1 MELRIKLIK
10 WSSGLPVAM
19 LNNKTAEKM
28 GIFTSDR
35 VSIKTKTK
43 PSKEIST
50 IVNTITDH
58 LVGENQ
64 IAVSSE
70 LKEWLGLR
78 VGQKVEVSLTPS
90 SRSLNFIKKK
100 LNKERF
106 TRREINIIIKDIVSN
121 SLSEPEM
128 ALFIS
133 AMYKQGM
140 NVTET
145 ISLINAILKTGN
157 KLKLRDKFVV
167 DKHSIGG
174 IPGNRTTPI
183 VVSICASAGLIVPKT
198 SSKAITTA
206 SGTADFME
214 TIAKI
219 EYSIKEL
226 KKIVKKTGA
235 CIVWGGSLGIVP
247 ADSKIIRI
255 EKILKIDPKA
265 QLLASIMSK
274 KLAMGAKYILIDIPF
289 GKTAKVSKSE
299 ALDLKKK
306 FEYLGRHFHKKLKVV
321 LTDGSQPIGNGIG
334 PVLELIDVMGILDPK
349 EQGPKDLEEK
359 SLFLSGELLE
369 MTGKA
374 KKGQGI
380 KLAKE
385 ILSSGKALEKFKEII
400 KAQGGNLKKI
410 KHAKF
415 KKNIFSKKSGKI
427 SSIDN
432 YKINSLARI
441 TGCPASKSSGIYLYC
456 HVGNK
461 IKKRDKILTIYSNS
475 KKRIKEAVDFYNDKK
490 PIKFN

>member
-1 MELRIKLIK
+1 MELRIKLMK

-43 PSKEIST
+43 PPKEIST

-70 LKEWLGLR
+70 LKDWLGLK
-78 VGQKVEVSLTPS
+78 VGQKVEVSFTPS

-100 LNKERF
+100 LNKKRF

-140 NVTET
+140 NMAET

-157 KLKLRDKFVV
+157 KLRLKGKYVS

-174 IPGNRTTPI
+174 IPGNRTTPLVI
-183 VVSICASAGLIVPKT
+183 SICAAGGLIMPKT
-198 SSKAITTA
+198 SSKAITSA
-206 SGTADFME
+206 AGTADLIE
-214 TIAKI
+214 AIAKI
-219 EYSIKEL
+219 DYSIKDL
-226 KKIVKKTGA
+226 KKIIKKTNA
-235 CIVWGGSLGIVP
+235 CMVWGGGLGIVP

-265 QLLASIMSK
+265 QLLASIMAK

-289 GKTAKVSKSE
+289 GKTAKVNKSD

-306 FEYLGRHFHKKLKVV
+306 FEYLGRHFNRKLKVV
-321 LTDGSQPIGNGIG
+321 LTDGSQPIGNGVG
-334 PVLELIDVMGILDPK
+334 PILELIDVMKILDPK
-349 EQGPKDLEEK
+349 EKGPKDLEEK
-359 SLFLSGELLE
+359 SLFLSGELFE

-380 KLAKE
+380 KLAEE

-400 KAQGGNLKKI
+400 KAQGGSLKKI

-427 SSIDN
+427 SSMDN

-441 TGCPASKSSGIYLYC
+441 TGCPISKSSGIYLYC
-456 HVGNK
+456 HIGDK

-490 PIKFN
+490 PIKIR